1 MNPMDVLIFVTAFLA
16 FSLSAAC
23 GGGAGLLLM
32 PLLGSALPAA
42 QVPAALSLG
51 TSTSA
56 ISRII
61 LFRKHIRWDIVRWF
75 IPASLPAVW
84 LGAYSLS
91 RLSPVYIEL
100 FIGVFLVMN
109 LPQFL
114 KRSQSDETDIKPL
127 PKLYLLF
134 IGAAAG
140 FLSGMTGAVGLLF
153 NRFYLRYGMSKE
165 HIIATRAANE
175 LMLHLI
181 KLVLYAA
188 LGLLSV
194 RAIELGLIVAA
205 AAIAASVSVIWWLP
219 KMSESL
225 FRRLGYGAMVAAGIM
240 IMTNASTHLIHD
252 HALNLTHELVDKGAE
267 ASIEG
272 NDIRTVTLEFKYDE
286 GFEVEQRIELA
297 SLPHDKQAE
306 VKKLSQHADRIM
318 IEEVFGIGK
327 HSYELYC
334 FKKGKLMAKYDI

>member
-1 MNPMDVLIFVTAFLA
+1 MDMLIFVVAFAA

-32 PLLGSALPAA
+32 PLLGSVLPAA

-56 ISRII
+56 VSRII
-61 LFRKHIRWDIVRWF
+61 LFRRHIRWDIVRWF
-75 IPASLPAVW
+75 MPASLPAVW
-84 LGAYSLS
+84 FGAYSLS

-100 FIGVFLVMN
+100 FIGIFLLMN

-114 KRSQSDETDIKPL
+114 KRSQCDEINVRPL
-127 PKLYLLF
+127 PKFYLIG

-165 HIIATRAANE
+165 NIIATRAANE

-194 RAIELGLIVAA
+194 RALELGLIVAA
-205 AAIAASVSVIWWLP
+205 AAIAASLSVIWWLP

-225 FRRLGYGAMVAAGIM
+225 FRRLGYGAMVMAGVLIM
-240 IMTNASTHLIHD
+240 NDAGAHLMRD
-252 HALNLTHELVDKGAE
+252 HALNITHQVLENGAE
-267 ASIEG
+267 ASLEG
-272 NDIRTVTLEFKYDE
+272 HDIRTITLEFKYDE

-297 SLPHDKQAE
+297 SLPPDKQVR
-306 VKKLSQHADRIM
+306 VKKLSDHAESII

-327 HSYELYC
+327 RSYELYC
-334 FKKGKLMAKYDI
+334 FKKGKLTAKYDL